1 MTSHAPDLAFL
12 ADRLAIQDVMAR
24 YCRGIDRCD
33 EQELRRAFTRD
44 AVLDYGSGSGPFDA
58 VIAQVVADLATM
70 RLTHHSLAN
79 SLVEIDG
86 DRARA
91 ETYVTAFH
99 VVGPPG
105 EEIEMVVGGR
115 YLDRL
120 VRNDGGWLIAE
131 RLYVMDWNRQG
142 QSTMQDSGGMY
153 DMLARRG
160 RRWPDDPSYAWQA
173 SPLSQ

>member
-12 ADRLAIQDVMAR
+12 TDRLAIHDVKAR

-33 EQELRRAFTRD
+33 EQELRRAFTPD
-44 AVLDYGSGSGPFDA
+44 AVLDYGSGPGPFDA

-91 ETYVTAFH
+91 
-99 VVGPPG
+99 
-105 EEIEMVVGGR
+105 
-115 YLDRL
+115 
-120 VRNDGGWLIAE
+120 
-131 RLYVMDWNRQG
+131 
-142 QSTMQDSGGMY
+142 
-153 DMLARRG
+153 
-160 RRWPDDPSYAWQA
+160 
-173 SPLSQ
+173 